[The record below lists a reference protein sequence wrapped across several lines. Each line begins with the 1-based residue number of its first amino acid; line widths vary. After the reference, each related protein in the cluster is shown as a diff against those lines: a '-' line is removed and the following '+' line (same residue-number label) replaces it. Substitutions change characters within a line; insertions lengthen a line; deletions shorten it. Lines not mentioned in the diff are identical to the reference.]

1 MYHRCKT
8 SKYRHFVFWAL
19 GRSSSSAYNMPLM
32 RTRSL
37 SMALGLL
44 AGVFLVFG
52 AAPSYGQVDDI
63 VINGEPGSGNANNN
77 TLGNDAG
84 WRMLGPPVQGAT
96 PVDLTSPQ
104 DALGSVIEFD
114 LPTGDKMFYE
124 WDDSAGDFTAVT
136 DSTVSSSFENGRGYI
151 LFLFDDDGTPNSDPL
166 DSNLTLEVESGT
178 APGNTAVTVGL
189 NTGSN
194 FHLLANPYD
203 VAARA
208 NRIDNAEGNNIGS
221 DDEFSTTIQIWNG
234 GDSSGEGD
242 ASQGSYCMFDITSNG
257 TNVIDGQ
264 YADANSCNNG
274 GQLSSWQAFF
284 LEQIGSRGDTEV
296 TFARNSRTNK
306 EVGNIVGDRD
316 PLVNSNT
323 SLAKVGRY
331 ENSDGT
337 SDHVRIGLSLE
348 VENSEGAEIA
358 RDVAS
363 ALYFHSEATAGMDS
377 RDASKLT
384 PLTYPYAVIG
394 PVGPTAEGDTAIK
407 AQESRP
413 LDQELPLEVP
423 LRLQT
428 EGQVEGT
435 ATIQGRQWSGVPSDW
450 TITLIDTKGT
460 SDPSDDVEHELTG
473 SGSNGYEFTI
483 GGENPGTSSQTA
495 SMDPP
500 GRRVGSNGYLPDK
513 LSLTEKALE
522 GDNEVRTSAQQSSS
536 DSTRFVLRVSG
547 SPLPVEL
554 AAFDAT
560 LSSESATLQWTTAS
574 ETNNAGFEVQR
585 RGPEAE
591 AFTPLGFVESR
602 ADGGTTQNAQQYQ
615 FETDALEAGRHVF
628 RLRQVDTDGSATL
641 SDTTAVEVSLGA
653 ASEVEVAPNPVQ
665 TEATVTLRVRSEQNV
680 SAGLYDMLGRKVRTL
695 HEGRMAPRQAHRLS
709 LDANGLT
716 SGAYLLRVQG
726 ERFETTR
733 RVTIVQ

>member
-1 MYHRCKT
+1 
-8 SKYRHFVFWAL
+8 
-19 GRSSSSAYNMPLM
+19 
-32 RTRSL
+32 
-37 SMALGLL
+37 
-44 AGVFLVFG
+44 
-52 AAPSYGQVDDI
+52 
-63 VINGEPGSGNANNN
+63 
-77 TLGNDAG
+77 
-84 WRMLGPPVQGAT
+84 
-96 PVDLTSPQ
+96 
-104 DALGSVIEFD
+104 
-114 LPTGDKMFYE
+114 
-124 WDDSAGDFTAVT
+124 
-136 DSTVSSSFENGRGYI
+136 
-151 LFLFDDDGTPNSDPL
+151 
-166 DSNLTLEVESGT
+166 
-178 APGNTAVTVGL
+178 
-189 NTGSN
+189 
-194 FHLLANPYD
+194 
-203 VAARA
+203 
-208 NRIDNAEGNNIGS
+208 
-221 DDEFSTTIQIWNG
+221 
-234 GDSSGEGD
+234 
-242 ASQGSYCMFDITSNG
+242 
-257 TNVIDGQ
+257 
-264 YADANSCNNG
+264 
-274 GQLSSWQAFF
+274 
-284 LEQIGSRGDTEV
+284 
-296 TFARNSRTNK
+296 
-306 EVGNIVGDRD
+306 
-316 PLVNSNT
+316 
-323 SLAKVGRY
+323 
-331 ENSDGT
+331 
-337 SDHVRIGLSLE
+337 
-348 VENSEGAEIA
+348 
-358 RDVAS
+358 
-363 ALYFHSEATAGMDS
+363 MDS

-522 GDNEVRTSAQQSSS
+522 GDNEVRTRAQQSSS
-536 DSTRFVLRVSG
+536 DSTRFAVRVSG

-602 ADGGTTQNAQQYQ
+602 ADGGTTQNVQQYQ